1 MSRIAIYR
9 LVKAAKRHLQKK
21 EAFDDVSP
29 DVASRRTLSLLADI
43 VEAVAAGEAVHLA
56 ALAAGCRKR

>member
-43 VEAVAAGEAVHLA
+43 VEAVAGEAVHLA

>member
-1 MSRIAIYR
+1 
-9 LVKAAKRHLQKK
+9 LKAAKRHLQKN

-29 DVASRRTLSLLADI
+29 DVASRRTLSLLADT
-43 VEAVAAGEAVHLA
+43 VEAVAAGEAVQLA